1 MDKQRDDVFELGLY
15 PPRNPP
21 IGFLVPRMFDE
32 GDGGGGGGAATIAGE
47 LTCFGVVTVVFVR
60 RAILEDGLNTIEA
73 LRGESP

>member
-1 MDKQRDDVFELGLY
+1 VNKQRDEVFAGLY

-21 IGFLVPRMFDE
+21 IGFLVPRIYDE
-32 GDGGGGGGAATIAGE
+32 GGGGGGGVARITGE

-60 RAILEDGLNTIEA
+60 RAILKDGLTTIEA